1 MLKSLKSHKNWVI
14 ALGISFCFVLL
25 AIVGTGAKSAE
36 AAVDIDPSAIYNII
50 AKHSGKALDVRNGS
64 SDDGAAIQTWTY
76 NNRGNQQ
83 WRIVPTGDGFYKI
96 VAVHSGKVL
105 DVADNSY
112 ANGAY
117 INQWSDNGGNNQRW
131 SIEPL
136 GDGSY
141 KITAKHSGKVLDVKN
156 GRTEDPAF
164 LHQWPFQNT
173 DNQKWFLQRA
183 N

>member
-1 MLKSLKSHKNWVI
+1 M
-14 ALGISFCFVLL
+14 
-25 AIVGTGAKSAE
+25 
-36 AAVDIDPSAIYNII
+36 
-50 AKHSGKALDVRNGS
+50 
-64 SDDGAAIQTWTY
+64 
-76 NNRGNQQ
+76 
-83 WRIVPTGDGFYKI
+83 PTGDGFYKI

-117 INQWSDNGGNNQRW
+117 IVQWSDNGGNNQRW

-141 KITAKHSGKVLDVKN
+141 KIAAKHSGKVLDVKN
-156 GRTEDPAF
+156 GRSEDPAF